1 MSKTS
6 RENDIHPMPF
16 HTLSD
21 NEFATMNQSFGN
33 ELSQDD
39 MDRLNQ
45 LKFNPFES
53 NDNIALNE
61 NNTNLDNTLQINKIS
76 CNYYSPN
83 ELRGEI
89 AEMTNQ
95 NQFSILHL
103 NIRSIANKFDYFKEL
118 LNSLDTTFKVIGLTE
133 TWLNDYNDD
142 SFKLPKYEYIGSNRT
157 NKKGGGVGIYVSK
170 QLQYNIRKDL
180 KTDIEDIIETI
191 FIEISIFTG
200 KNIIVGV
207 IYSHQ
212 IIKWKYFKMLSMR

>member
-33 ELSQDD
+33 NLKF
-39 MDRLNQ
+39 
-45 LKFNPFES
+45 KFNPFES

-89 AEMTNQ
+89 AEITNK
-95 NQFSILHL
+95 NQFSIY
-103 NIRSIANKFDYFKEL
+103 KFDYFKEL

-170 QLQYNIRKDL
+170 QLQYNICKDL
-180 KTDIEDIIETI
+180 KTDI
-191 FIEISIFTG
+191 
-200 KNIIVGV
+200 
-207 IYSHQ
+207 
-212 IIKWKYFKMLSMR
+212 